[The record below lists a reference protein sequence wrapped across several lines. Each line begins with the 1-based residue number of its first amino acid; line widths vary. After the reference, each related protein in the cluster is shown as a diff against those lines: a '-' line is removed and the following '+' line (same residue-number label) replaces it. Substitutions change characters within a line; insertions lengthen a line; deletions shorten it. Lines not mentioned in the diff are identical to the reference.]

1 MKGGR
6 ALAYAWFYPAAAAYG
21 AIVLPLSVLAMERQ
35 TPWLAALA
43 DPAGH
48 AHEMLFGFAL
58 AVVAGNQLGAL
69 SRERLFLLFL
79 LWTGARAAFLVSPA
93 SVLADALNAA
103 FPAFLAAQVAPRL
116 FASAKKLRNQA
127 LPSVIAALCVAGA
140 AWQLVH
146 HWENRGRSGVPPA
159 LVLATVLLFTLL
171 MLFMGGRIIAPAVAG
186 QFYRQ
191 GDSLQARVQPRLEA
205 ALIIACGLA
214 VVALF
219 FPGGRLLSAA
229 GAAAAGVLAFV
240 RLARWRLWALRGRA
254 DLLCLACGYAWLAIG
269 LVAMAGSLASDRL
282 QAAAVHLV
290 TVGALGTLT
299 LNVMAMS
306 WALKHRFDPARSA
319 ELPWGTALIAAAVLC
334 RIAGSFDPNPWLTLA
349 AACWSSAFVLL
360 LAFFWR
366 IRLRL

>member
-21 AIVLPLSVLAMERQ
+21 AIALPLSMLAMERR

-69 SRERLFLLFL
+69 SRERLVMLFL
-79 LWTGARAAFLVSPA
+79 LWIGARAAFLLSPA

-103 FPAFLAAQVAPRL
+103 FPALLAAQVAPRL
-116 FASAKKLRNQA
+116 YASAKKLRNQA
-127 LPSVIAALCVAGA
+127 LPSVIALLCVAGV
-140 AWQLVH
+140 AWQLAH
-146 HWENRGRSGVPPA
+146 HWRSAVPA
-159 LVLATVLLFTLL
+159 TLALATVLLFTLL

-219 FPGGRLLSAA
+219 FPEGRLLSAVA
-229 GAAAAGVLAFV
+229 AAAAGVLAFV

-254 DLLCLACGYAWLAIG
+254 DLLCLSCGYAWLAIG
-269 LVAMAGSLASDRL
+269 LVAMAGSLASGRL
-282 QAAAVHLV
+282 QAAAVHVV

-306 WALKHRFDPARSA
+306 WALKNRFDPARSP
-319 ELPWGTALIAAAVLC
+319 EVPWGTGLIAAAVLC
-334 RIAGSFDPNPWLTLA
+334 RIAGSFDPNPWLSLA
-349 AACWSSAFVLL
+349 AACWSGAFVLL

-366 IRLRL
+366 IRLPL